1 MDERTK
7 RRLTTLME
15 TAFTKAPKSNID
27 NIKERLRKLSV
38 YNTESRR
45 YHELVT
51 AREYQ
56 KELRRL
62 FNLRI
67 QAQDQ
72 YITILHMLI
81 DGKLDQETDD
91 KVTQVYERLENYV
104 SELDDLH
111 AEAINEI
118 TF

>member
-1 MDERTK
+1 MDETTK

-15 TAFTKAPKSNID
+15 TAFTKTPKSNID

-45 YHELVT
+45 YHEMVT

-81 DGKLDQETDD
+81 DGKLDQEMDD
-91 KVTQVYERLENYV
+91 KVTQVYERLEEYIAQLN
-104 SELDDLH
+104 DLRM
-111 AEAINEI
+111 EAIHEI
-118 TF
+118 TY